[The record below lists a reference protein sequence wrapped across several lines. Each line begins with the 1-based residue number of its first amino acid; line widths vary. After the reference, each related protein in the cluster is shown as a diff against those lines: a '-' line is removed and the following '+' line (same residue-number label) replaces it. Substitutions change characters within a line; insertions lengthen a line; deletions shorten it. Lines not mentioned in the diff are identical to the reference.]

1 MVPRIVVAPNLF
13 PLPAPAPGATFRV
26 HNPAMNSGLFSRAL
40 VFLSLAVFAS
50 AGPVEDT
57 IAKAR
62 AYLGPDAALDAVRT
76 IHFKG
81 TLELNATTRVP
92 IDIVFQKD
100 DRQRITASAEK
111 VVETT
116 ALDGYDAWQKR
127 ADAATPTRWQ
137 LTLLDAQQV
146 KKLRA
151 NTWENLHFFRGIE
164 KRGGRV
170 VHGGDATVDG
180 KACVK
185 LTYFHS
191 ETIWFARYFDQATGK
206 LVKTETDNG
215 SEIREEGEMMG
226 NGIRFPKK
234 VISKSPNGQI
244 TTITFD
250 SLELNQPVPAAEFA
264 VPALK
269 PGS

>member
-1 MVPRIVVAPNLF
+1 MP
-13 PLPAPAPGATFRV
+13 V
-26 HNPAMNSGLFSRAL
+26 HNPAMKSGPLFRAL
-40 VFLSLAVFAS
+40 VFLSLASLAV
-50 AGPVEDT
+50 AGPVEDM

-62 AYLGPDAALDAVRT
+62 AYLGPEAALDGVRT

-81 TLELNATTRVP
+81 TLELDANTRVP

-100 DRQRITASAEK
+100 NQQRITASAEK
-111 VVETT
+111 VIETT

-127 ADAATPTRWQ
+127 TDAAAPSRWQ

-151 NTWENLHFFRGIE
+151 NTWENLHFFKGIE

-170 VHGGDATVDG
+170 EHGGESDVDG
-180 KACVK
+180 RTCIK
-185 LTYFHS
+185 LTYYH
-191 ETIWFARYFDQATGK
+191 TDAIWFARYFDKATGK
-206 LVKTETDNG
+206 LMKTVTDNG
-215 SEIREEGEMMG
+215 SEIREEGEMVVD
-226 NGIRFPKK
+226 GIRFPKK
-234 VISKSPNGQI
+234 VISKSPNGQV

-250 SLELNQPVPAAEFA
+250 RLELNKPVPASEFA
-264 VPALK
+264 VPNLK

>member
-1 MVPRIVVAPNLF
+1 MK
-13 PLPAPAPGATFRV
+13 
-26 HNPAMNSGLFSRAL
+26 SGLLSRAL
-40 VFLSLAVFAS
+40 VFLSLAS
-50 AGPVEDT
+50 LSLAGPAEEM

-62 AYLGPDAALDAVRT
+62 AYLGPEATLDAVRT

-81 TLELNATTRVP
+81 TLELDANTRVP
-92 IDIVFQKD
+92 IDIIFQKD
-100 DRQRITASAEK
+100 NQQRITASADK
-111 VVETT
+111 VIETT

-127 ADAATPTRWQ
+127 ADAKNPARWQ

-151 NTWENLHFFRGIE
+151 NTWENLHFFKGIE

-170 VHGGDATVDG
+170 EYGGETDVDG

-185 LTYFHS
+185 LTYFH
-191 ETIWFARYFDQATGK
+191 TDNIFFVRYFDKASGK

-215 SEIREEGEMMG
+215 SEIREEGEMVVE
-226 NGIRFPKK
+226 GIRFPRK
-234 VISKSPNGQI
+234 VISKSPSGQV

-250 SLELNQPVPAAEFA
+250 RLELNKPVPASEFA
-264 VPALK
+264 VPNLK
-269 PGS
+269 PGT

>member
-1 MVPRIVVAPNLF
+1 MK
-13 PLPAPAPGATFRV
+13 
-26 HNPAMNSGLFSRAL
+26 SGLLSRAL
-40 VFLSLAVFAS
+40 VFLALASLSLA
-50 AGPVEDT
+50 GPAEEM

-62 AYLGPDAALDAVRT
+62 AYLGPEAALDGVRT

-81 TLELNATTRVP
+81 TLELDANTRVP

-100 DRQRITASAEK
+100 NQQRITASAEK
-111 VVETT
+111 VIETT

-127 ADAATPTRWQ
+127 TDATAPSRWQ

-151 NTWENLHFFRGIE
+151 NTWENLHFFKGIE

-170 VHGGDATVDG
+170 EYGGEVVLESSEGGASSRT
-180 KACVK
+180 CIK
-185 LTYFHS
+185 LTYYH
-191 ETIWFARYFDQATGK
+191 TDAIWFARYFDKATGK
-206 LVKTETDNG
+206 LMKTVTDNG
-215 SEIREEGEMMG
+215 SEIREEGEMVVD
-226 NGIRFPKK
+226 GIRFPKK
-234 VISKSPNGQI
+234 VISKSPNGQV

-250 SLELNQPVPAAEFA
+250 RLELNKPVPASEFA
-264 VPALK
+264 VPNLK

>member
-1 MVPRIVVAPNLF
+1 MKSGSPS
-13 PLPAPAPGATFRV
+13 RV
-26 HNPAMNSGLFSRAL
+26 FA
-40 VFLSLAVFAS
+40 FLSFAVLAS

-62 AYLGPDAALDAVRT
+62 AYLGSEAALDAVRT

-100 DRQRITASAEK
+100 NQQRITASAEK
-111 VVETT
+111 VIETT

-127 ADAATPTRWQ
+127 ADAASPARWQ

-151 NTWENLHFFRGIE
+151 NTWENLHFFKGIE

-170 VHGGDATVDG
+170 APGGDATVDG

-185 LTYFHS
+185 LTYFH
-191 ETIWFARYFDQATGK
+191 TDAIWFARYFDKATGK

-215 SEIREEGEMMG
+215 SEIREEGELLA
-226 NGIRFPKK
+226 NGIRFPRK
-234 VISKSPNGQI
+234 VISKSPNGQV
-244 TTITFD
+244 TTITFET
-250 SLELNQPVPAAEFA
+250 LELNQSVPAAEFA
-264 VPALK
+264 VPNLK
-269 PGS
+269 PGN